1 MSADIFPSLLSPDL
15 IKVKDTDLVDTAT
28 TVSAGYEGLRL
39 QNIILGGLELLF
51 RNMPA
56 QNYNIITHRSRQ
68 LNMVNGLLRLRLTW
82 IVAQPNC
89 FTGDVLETFLAE
101 GVLVREQTWSGV
113 SKGKYFIL
121 KWRSSN
127 QLSLYTYLF
136 S

>member
-1 MSADIFPSLLSPDL
+1 MSANIFPSLLSPDL

-28 TVSAGYEGLRL
+28 TVSAGHEGLRL

-56 QNYNIITHRSRQ
+56 QNYNIITLRSRQ

-82 IVAQPNC
+82 IVAQPHC

-101 GVLVREQTWSGV
+101 GVLVREQTWSRV
-113 SKGKYFIL
+113 SKGKYFSL
-121 KWRSSN
+121 K
-127 QLSLYTYLF
+127 
-136 S
+136 